1 MKAGEPFL
9 YHATL
14 SSYLNA
20 GLLLP
25 DEVCLR
31 AELEYRAGCAPLN
44 AVEGFIRQILG
55 WREHVRGLYWLLM
68 PEHAA
73 TNALDARRPLPWF
86 YWSGETEMNCLA
98 NAIADT
104 RRHAYAH
111 HIQRLMVTGNF
122 ALLAGVRP
130 AEINEWYM
138 AAYADAVEWV
148 ELPNTHGMAIFADG
162 GVLASKP
169 YASSGDY
176 IDRMSDYCRGCSYDV
191 KQRRVQPPARSTICT
206 GRSC

>member
-14 SSYLNA
+14 LPYLNA

-31 AELEYRAGCAPLN
+31 AELEYRAGRAPLN
-44 AVEGFIRQILG
+44 AVEGFIRQILV

-68 PEHAA
+68 PEYAA
-73 TNALDARRPLPWF
+73 TNALDVRRPLPWF

-111 HIQRLMVTGNF
+111 HIQRLMVTGTS
-122 ALLAGVRP
+122 RSWR
-130 AEINEWYM
+130 E
-138 AAYADAVEWV
+138 
-148 ELPNTHGMAIFADG
+148 
-162 GVLASKP
+162 S
-169 YASSGDY
+169 
-176 IDRMSDYCRGCSYDV
+176 
-191 KQRRVQPPARSTICT
+191 AR
-206 GRSC
+206 